1 MAKTSAKKKS
11 KKPVLRAKGKS
22 MPKPKAKAKA
32 PAKKVAQPK
41 RPNLTVVRIVE
52 RPVVRVARAEVRI
65 AAKTPVAPATFRAAG
80 SIGRLLP
87 PPLREE

>member
-11 KKPVLRAKGKS
+11 KKPVPRAKA
-22 MPKPKAKAKA
+22 KPKAKAKA